1 MTTPLLEVSELGVTY
16 VRRQAWRR
24 RALETQVVKDVS
36 FSLAAGETVAVV
48 GESGSGKTSIGR
60 AILGLAPVSSGTIRF
75 DGRDIT
81 FANTAERRR
90 LASDMQVI
98 FQNPY
103 GSLNPSLSIG
113 DILTEPL
120 RVREKLSQAESLRI
134 VRHLLERV
142 GMPADAA
149 ERYPGNFSGG
159 QRQRIAIARAL
170 SVRPRLVICD
180 EPTSALDV
188 STQATV
194 LDLLAEL
201 QRDTGMSYLFISHD
215 LAVVRRFADRV
226 AVLNKGTIVEIGD
239 VESVCDRPRH
249 AYTQALIAAAPVP
262 DPVLQRA
269 RRQARLEAIQLAA
282 GPRHAGPKQPVEAQ
296 EVQEAKAG
304 TSTKTSARTSE

>member
-1 MTTPLLEVSELGVTY
+1 MTFSILTPPLLEVSELSVTY
-16 VRRQAWRR
+16 ARRQAWRR
-24 RALETQVVKDVS
+24 KVLETQVVKSVS
-36 FSLAAGETVAVV
+36 FSIAPGETLAVV

-60 AILGLAPVSSGTIRF
+60 AILGLAPVSGGTIRL

-81 FANTAERRR
+81 FADNAERRR

-103 GSLNPSLSIG
+103 GSLNPSLTVG
-113 DILTEPL
+113 HILTEPL
-120 RVREKLSQAESLRI
+120 RVREKLSQAASLKI
-134 VRHLLERV
+134 VQQLLERV

-149 ERYPGNFSGG
+149 DRYPGNFSGG

-226 AVLNKGTIVEIGD
+226 AVLHKGTIVEAGS
-239 VESVCDRPRH
+239 VEAVCDHPEH
-249 AYTQALIAAAPVP
+249 PYTRALIAAAPVP
-262 DPVLQRA
+262 DPLLQRA
-269 RRQARLEAIQLAA
+269 RRQARLRAIQLAA
-282 GPRHAGPKQPVEAQ
+282 GQPQPGLTNE
-296 EVQEAKAG
+296 
-304 TSTKTSARTSE
+304 

>member
-1 MTTPLLEVSELGVTY
+1 MTAPLLEVSELGITY
-16 VRRQAWRR
+16 VRRRIWRR
-24 RALETQVVKDVS
+24 RALETPVVSDAS
-36 FSLAAGETVAVV
+36 FSIAPGETLALV

-60 AILGLAPVSSGTIRF
+60 AILGLAPVSGGTIRL

-81 FANTAERRR
+81 HANATERRQ
-90 LASDMQVI
+90 LASDIQVI

-103 GSLNPSLSIG
+103 GSLNPSLTIG

-120 RVREKLSQAESLRI
+120 RVRERLSQAASLKI
-134 VRHLLERV
+134 VRQLLERV

-226 AVLNKGTIVEIGD
+226 AVLDKGTIVETGD
-239 VESVCDRPRH
+239 VESVCDRPSH

-262 DPVLQRA
+262 DPILQRA
-269 RRQARLEAIQLAA
+269 RRQARLTARQLDA
-282 GPRHAGPKQPVEAQ
+282 GQLRSEPTQ
-296 EVQEAKAG
+296 
-304 TSTKTSARTSE
+304 SA

>member
-1 MTTPLLEVSELGVTY
+1 MTVPLLEVSELSVTY
-16 VRRQAWRR
+16 VRRQAWGR
-24 RALETQVVKDVS
+24 RALETNVVKDVS
-36 FSLAAGETVAVV
+36 FSIEAGETVAVV

-60 AILGLAPVSSGTIRF
+60 AILGLAPVTGGAIRLE
-75 DGRDIT
+75 GRDIT
-81 FANTAERRR
+81 FANAAERRE

-103 GSLNPSLSIG
+103 GSLNPSLTIG

-120 RVREKLSQAESLRI
+120 RVRGKLSQAESLKI
-134 VRHLLERV
+134 VRQLLERV

-149 ERYPGNFSGG
+149 DRYPGNFSGG

-226 AVLNKGTIVEIGD
+226 AVLNKGTIVEIGS
-239 VESVCDRPRH
+239 VQAVCDRPRH
-249 AYTQALIAAAPVP
+249 LYTQALIAAAPVP
-262 DPVLQRA
+262 DPILQRA
-269 RRQARLEAIQLAA
+269 RRQGRLESIQ
-282 GPRHAGPKQPVEAQ
+282 Q
-296 EVQEAKAG
+296 EE
-304 TSTKTSARTSE
+304 SARTSE

>member
-1 MTTPLLEVSELGVTY
+1 MTFPLLEVSALSVTY

-24 RALETQVVKDVS
+24 KPLETNVVKNVS
-36 FSLAAGETVAVV
+36 FSIDPGETVALV

-60 AILGLAPVSSGTIRF
+60 AILGLAPVSGGLIRF

-81 FANTAERRR
+81 FASAVERRR
-90 LASDMQVI
+90 LAADIQVI

-103 GSLNPSLSIG
+103 GSLNPSLTIG

-120 RVREKLSQAESLRI
+120 RVREKLSQAASLKI
-134 VRHLLERV
+134 VEQLLERV
-142 GMPADAA
+142 GMPRDAA
-149 ERYPGNFSGG
+149 SRYPGNFSGG

-201 QRDTGMSYLFISHD
+201 QRDTGLSYLFISHD
-215 LAVVRRFADRV
+215 LAVVKRFADRV
-226 AVLNKGTIVEIGD
+226 AVLNKGTIVEIGE
-239 VESVCDRPRH
+239 VESVCDRPSH
-249 AYTQALIAAAPVP
+249 PYTKALIGAAPVP

-269 RRQARLEAIQLAA
+269 RRQARLPAIELAA
-282 GPRHAGPKQPVEAQ
+282 GQQQQ
-296 EVQEAKAG
+296 EPLNEQ
-304 TSTKTSARTSE
+304 

>member
-1 MTTPLLEVSELGVTY
+1 MTAPLLEVSELSVTY
-16 VRRQAWRR
+16 VRRQAWGR
-24 RALETQVVKDVS
+24 RALETNVVKDVS
-36 FSLAAGETVAVV
+36 FSIEAGETVAVV

-60 AILGLAPVSSGTIRF
+60 AILGLAPVTGGAIRLE
-75 DGRDIT
+75 GRDIT
-81 FANTAERRR
+81 FANAAERRE

-103 GSLNPSLSIG
+103 GSLNPSLTIG

-120 RVREKLSQAESLRI
+120 RVRGKLSQAESLKI
-134 VRHLLERV
+134 VRQLLERV

-149 ERYPGNFSGG
+149 DRYPGNFSGG

-226 AVLNKGTIVEIGD
+226 AVLNKGTIVEIGS
-239 VESVCDRPRH
+239 VQAVCDRPRH
-249 AYTQALIAAAPVP
+249 VYTQALIAAAPVP
-262 DPVLQRA
+262 NPILQRA
-269 RRQARLEAIQLAA
+269 RRQARLESIQ
-282 GPRHAGPKQPVEAQ
+282 Q
-296 EVQEAKAG
+296 EE
-304 TSTKTSARTSE
+304 SARTSE

>member
-1 MTTPLLEVSELGVTY
+1 MTPPLLEVSELSVTY
-16 VRRQAWRR
+16 VRRQAWGR
-24 RALETQVVKDVS
+24 RALETNVVKDVS
-36 FSLAAGETVAVV
+36 FSIAPGETVAVV

-60 AILGLAPVSSGTIRF
+60 AILGLAPVTGGVIRF

-81 FANTAERRR
+81 FANAVERRR

-103 GSLNPSLSIG
+103 GSLNPSLTIG

-120 RVREKLSQAESLRI
+120 RVRGKLSQAESLKI
-134 VRHLLERV
+134 VQQLLERV

-149 ERYPGNFSGG
+149 DRYPGNFSGG

-226 AVLNKGTIVEIGD
+226 AVLNKGTIVEIGS
-239 VESVCDRPRH
+239 VEAVCDRPRH

-262 DPVLQRA
+262 DPLLQRA
-269 RRQARLEAIQLAA
+269 RRQARIEAIQLAA
-282 GPRHAGPKQPVEAQ
+282 GQQQPGPTQQ
-296 EVQEAKAG
+296 EKTQAKGQAN
-304 TSTKTSARTSE
+304 EQ